1 MEYHSAADNSGLGGR
16 FEEKMLELQAPFQ
29 KIRDRLLAAMIGL
42 NLFFGKRRMLPKT
55 TGRSFGGKLGW

>member
-29 KIRDRLLAAMIGL
+29 KIRNRLLAATIDL
-42 NLFFGKRRMLPKT
+42 DLFFGKRRMLPKT

>member
-42 NLFFGKRRMLPKT
+42 NLFFGKRSCKRLLTKSILILCLT
-55 TGRSFGGKLGW
+55 R